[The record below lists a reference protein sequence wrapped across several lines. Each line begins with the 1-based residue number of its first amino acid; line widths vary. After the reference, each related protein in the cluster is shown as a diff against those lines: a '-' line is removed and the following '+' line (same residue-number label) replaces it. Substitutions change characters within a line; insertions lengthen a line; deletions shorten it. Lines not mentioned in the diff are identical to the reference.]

1 MSGAPVKLTDINRV
15 FGLQGLDA
23 IGRAN
28 LEANI
33 VSTLQAGCF
42 LGALVASWFA
52 DKYGRRI
59 TLFGCAIIAIIGTI
73 LQAASMGNLAAMYCG
88 RSVSTETS
96 VLLELKTNGR
106 IDSFLVLVSVLLLW
120 SILFIHPRMP
130 QELFGEP

>member
-1 MSGAPVKLTDINRV
+1 MSGTPVKLTNINRV
-15 FGLQGLDA
+15 FGLQQLDK

-59 TLFGCAIIAIIGTI
+59 TLFGCAIIAIIGTV
-73 LQAASMGNLAAMYCG
+73 LQAASMGHLAAMYCG
-88 RSVSTETS
+88 RSVLTETN
-96 VLLELKTNGR
+96 VLPELKTNGQV
-106 IDSFLVLVSVLLLW
+106 DSFLVSVSVLLRW
-120 SILFIHPRMP
+120 SILFTHLRTP